1 MKTYY
6 LDHAATTPVDSQ
18 VLEVMWPYMHDHYG
32 NASSIYRI
40 GVENRKAINQAR
52 KTIADAL
59 GALPEEIYFC
69 SGGTEASNWAIK
81 GYADTHPD
89 LTEIITS
96 TIEHHA
102 TLHACESLERKGH
115 VLRKIDVDKD
125 GFLDLKALEK
135 AISKQTLMVTV
146 IWGNNEIGTI
156 QDIEAVSRI
165 CQKHDVALHVDAVQA
180 VGQLPID
187 LTAVDIDLMTI
198 SAHKFYGPK
207 GMGLLYIKKGTDVA
221 PLIHGGRHE
230 MNLRAGTEC
239 VAGIVGMAEALKRAV
254 ERQQAYHEH
263 LSRLST
269 TFLAMARET
278 FDDVRLNGPLP
289 GRQRLPGLLSLSFK
303 HIEGLQLAFALDR
316 RGVFVS
322 TGSAC
327 SADSLVPSHVL
338 EAINVPELENLG
350 TIRISF
356 GHDNKTDDLPI
367 ILGHLQDALLE
378 LR

>member
-6 LDHAATTPVDSQ
+6 LDHAATTPVDPLA
-18 VLEVMWPYMHDHYG
+18 LEVMWPYMNHHFG

-52 KTIADAL
+52 RTIADAL

-81 GYADTHPD
+81 GYADAHPD
-89 LTEIITS
+89 LKDIITS

-102 TLHACESLERKGH
+102 TNHTCESLVSRGY
-115 VLRKIDVDKD
+115 VIRQIGVDKE
-125 GFLDLKALEK
+125 GFLDLGVLEK
-135 AISKQTLMVTV
+135 TISKKTLMVSV
-146 IWGNNEIGTI
+146 IWANNEIGTI

-165 CQKHDVALHVDAVQA
+165 CHKHGVALHVDAVQ
-180 VGQLPID
+180 VMGQLPVDMSKI
-187 LTAVDIDLMTI
+187 DIDLMTL

-207 GMGLLYIKKGTDVA
+207 GMGCLYIKKGTHMSA
-221 PLIHGGRHE
+221 LIHGGRHE

-239 VAGIVGMAEALKRAV
+239 VAGIVGMTEALRLAV
-254 ERQQAYHEH
+254 ARQPRYHEH
-263 LSRLST
+263 LSQLST
-269 TFLAMARET
+269 TFLAMAKET

-289 GRQRLPGLLSLSFK
+289 GRHRLPGLLSLSFK
-303 HIEGLQLAFALDR
+303 DIEGLQLAFALDR
-316 RGVFVS
+316 KGVFVS

-338 EAINVPELENLG
+338 EAIKVPELENLG
-350 TIRISF
+350 TIRLSF
-356 GHDNKTDDLPI
+356 GLANQQDDLPV
-367 ILGHLQDALLE
+367 ILNHLSDALAE